1 MYKIKG
7 HDYEELGKLGKKF
20 WEVFADSIRDE
31 NGHIELKVICCNE
44 HGVYTKAHDVGS
56 IITEDNIEDYAFCE
70 IYYLDELNFYPEY
83 VLVCMNGT
91 IIVVQDMLHYGR
103 Y

>member
-1 MYKIKG
+1 MCKIKG
-7 HDYEELGKLGKKF
+7 HIYEDLGRLGKKF
-20 WEVFADSIRDE
+20 WGVFVDSIRDE
-31 NGHIELKVICCNE
+31 NGH
-44 HGVYTKAHDVGS
+44 DVDS

-83 VLVCMNGT
+83 VLVGMNGT

>member
-1 MYKIKG
+1 MYKIKD
-7 HDYEELGKLGKKF
+7 HVYEELGRLGDKL
-20 WEVFADSIRDE
+20 WEVFVDSIRDE
-31 NGHIELKVICCNE
+31 NGHIELKVRCCNE

-83 VLVCMNGT
+83 VLVGMNGT
-91 IIVVQDMLHYGR
+91 IIIVQDMLHYGR

>member
-7 HDYEELGKLGKKF
+7 HDCEGLGMLGKKF
-20 WEVFADSIRDE
+20 WGVFVDSIRDE

-56 IITEDNIEDYAFCE
+56 VITEDNIEDYAFCE

-83 VLVCMNGT
+83 VLVGMNGT

>member
-1 MYKIKG
+1 MIKIKG
-7 HDYEELGKLGKKF
+7 HDYEGLGMLGKKF

-83 VLVCMNGT
+83 VLVGMNGT
-91 IIVVQDMLHYGR
+91 IIIVQDMLHYGR

>member
-1 MYKIKG
+1 MIKIKG
-7 HDYEELGKLGKKF
+7 HDYEGLGKLGKKF
-20 WEVFADSIRDE
+20 WEVFVDSIRGE

-83 VLVCMNGT
+83 VLVGMNGT
-91 IIVVQDMLHYGR
+91 IIIVQDMLHYGR

>member
-7 HDYEELGKLGKKF
+7 HGYEGLGMLGKKF
-20 WEVFADSIRDE
+20 WGVFVDSIQDE

-44 HGVYTKAHDVGS
+44 HGAYTKAHDVGA

-70 IYYLDELNFYPEY
+70 IYYLNELNFYPEY
-83 VLVCMNGT
+83 VLVGMNGT
-91 IIVVQDMLHYGR
+91 IIIVQDMLHYGR

>member
-7 HDYEELGKLGKKF
+7 HDYEGLGMLGKKF
-20 WEVFADSIRDE
+20 WGVFVDSIRDE

-56 IITEDNIEDYAFCE
+56 VITEDNIEDYAFCE

-83 VLVCMNGT
+83 VLVGKNGT

>member
-1 MYKIKG
+1 MIKIKG
-7 HDYEELGKLGKKF
+7 HIYEELGKLGKKF
-20 WEVFADSIRDE
+20 WGVFVDSIRDE

-56 IITEDNIEDYAFCE
+56 IITEANIEDYAFCE

-83 VLVCMNGT
+83 VLVGMNGT
-91 IIVVQDMLHYGR
+91 IIIVQDMLHYGR

>member
-1 MYKIKG
+1 MIKIKG
-7 HDYEELGKLGKKF
+7 HDYEGLGMLGKKF
-20 WEVFADSIRDE
+20 WGVFVDSIRDE

-56 IITEDNIEDYAFCE
+56 VITEDNIEDYAFCE
-70 IYYLDELNFYPEY
+70 IYYLNELNFYPEY
-83 VLVCMNGT
+83 VLVGMNGT
-91 IIVVQDMLHYGR
+91 IIIVQDMWHYGR